1 MHQETLSLSPGLDDS
16 AGPPWPRSVLSRN
29 HKRDFPLRLSPER
42 EGGVDYTRAVAL
54 SVVAATA
61 SLSTLTGPRHSGPSR
76 IRSRVLRRST
86 PLETVAAHAEFRASA
101 PRSPRRLAA
110 SAGAPPRYGGE
121 GGIRAGYRR
130 WVLRVSG
137 GDRKV
142 DGGGHANGE
151 SPGDRCRGWELL
163 RLSS

>member
-16 AGPPWPRSVLSRN
+16 AGPPWPGSVMSRN

-42 EGGVDYTRAVAL
+42 EGGVDYSRAAAL
-54 SVVAATA
+54 SVAAA
-61 SLSTLTGPRHSGPSR
+61 APPSTLTGPRHPGPSR
-76 IRSRVLRRST
+76 IRSRVLCRSI
-86 PLETVAAHAEFRASA
+86 PPETAAAPAEFRDSA
-101 PRSPRRLAA
+101 PPSPRRLSR
-110 SAGAPPRYGGE
+110 SAGASARYGGE

-130 WVLRVSG
+130 WVLGVRG

-151 SPGDRCRGWELL
+151 EPGR
-163 RLSS
+163 